1 MGITI
6 IKAGDVDKRRNKEF
20 HFKCKHC
27 SCEWGADRKDVK
39 FTPPRIDYDVY
50 MQCPN
55 CKTTVYLYS

>member
-6 IKAGDVDKRRNKEF
+6 IKVGDVDKRRSNEF

-27 SCEWGADRKDVK
+27 SCEWEADRKDVK
-39 FTPPRIDYDVY
+39 ITPPCIDFDVY
-50 MQCPN
+50 MNCPN